1 MNTILI
7 LGASRGIGYEFARQ
21 YVQEGW
27 RVLATA
33 RDDAGCDQLQALGA
47 EAFKLDVA
55 KPTSVSGLSWRLD
68 GEKIDLG
75 LYVAGVIDR
84 NSPQTPPTQEE
95 FDRVMHTNVLG
106 AMQALPQVAPW
117 VAEANGTFAFISSVM
132 ASMALTDSGGA
143 SLYKVSKA
151 ALNMVVRTA
160 PSDFPNVTWLAL
172 SPGWVQTD
180 MGGSTAPLTVL
191 DSVAQMR
198 ATLKSIAGT
207 EKRAA
212 VQGQFL
218 NYDGSPLPW

>member
-1 MNTILI
+1 MSTVFI
-7 LGASRGIGYEFARQ
+7 LGASRGIGFEFARQ

-33 RDDAGCDQLQALGA
+33 RDDAGCAKLQAIGA

-68 GEKIDLG
+68 GEKIDVA
-75 LYVAGVIDR
+75 LYVAGVMDR
-84 NSPQTPPTQEE
+84 NSPQTPPTQEV
-95 FDRVMHTNVLG
+95 FNQVMHANVLG

-117 VAEANGTFAFISSVM
+117 VAEADGTFAFISSRM
-132 ASMALTDSGGA
+132 ASLELTDNGRA
-143 SLYKVSKA
+143 ALYKVSKA

-160 PSDFPNVTWLAL
+160 PFDFPNVTWLAL

-180 MGGSTAPLTVL
+180 MGGTSAPLTVA
-191 DSVAQMR
+191 DSVTQMR
-198 ATLKSIAGT
+198 GTLQAVSGQKN
-207 EKRAA
+207 RAA

-218 NYDGSPLPW
+218 NYDGQTLPW

>member
-1 MNTILI
+1 MNTVLI

-33 RDDAGCDQLQALGA
+33 RDDAGCTQLQAIGA

-55 KPTSVSGLSWRLD
+55 KPNSVSGLSWRLD
-68 GEKIDLG
+68 GEKLDLA

-95 FDRVMHTNVLG
+95 FDRIMHTNVLG

-132 ASMALTDSGGA
+132 ASMTLTDSGGA

-160 PSDFPNVTWLAL
+160 PSDFPKVTWLAL

-180 MGGSTAPLTVL
+180 MGGNTAPLTVL

-198 ATLKSIAGT
+198 ATLNSVGGT

-218 NYDGSPLPW
+218 NYDGSTLPW

>member
-1 MNTILI
+1 MTTVLI

-33 RDDAGCDQLQALGA
+33 RDDAGCTQLQAIGA

-55 KPTSVSGLSWRLD
+55 KPNSVSGLSWRLD
-68 GEKIDLG
+68 GEKLDLA

-95 FDRVMHTNVLG
+95 FDRIMHTNVLG

-132 ASMALTDSGGA
+132 ASMTLTDSGGA

-160 PSDFPNVTWLAL
+160 PSDFPKVTWLAL

-180 MGGSTAPLTVL
+180 MGGNTAPLTVL

-198 ATLKSIAGT
+198 ATLNSVGGT
-207 EKRAA
+207 KKRAA

-218 NYDGSPLPW
+218 NYDGSTLPW

>member
-1 MNTILI
+1 MNTVLI

-33 RDDAGCDQLQALGA
+33 RDDAGCTQLQAIGS

-55 KPTSVSGLSWRLD
+55 KPNSVSGLSWRLD
-68 GEKIDLG
+68 GEKLDLA

-95 FDRVMHTNVLG
+95 FDRIMHTNVLG

-132 ASMALTDSGGA
+132 ASMTLTDSGGA

-160 PSDFPNVTWLAL
+160 PSDFPKVTWLAL

-180 MGGSTAPLTVL
+180 MGGNTAPLTVL

-198 ATLKSIAGT
+198 ATLNSVGGT

-218 NYDGSPLPW
+218 NYDGSTLPW

>member
-1 MNTILI
+1 MSTVFI
-7 LGASRGIGYEFARQ
+7 LGASRGIGFEFARQ

-33 RDDAGCDQLQALGA
+33 RDDEGCAKLQAIGA

-68 GEKIDLG
+68 GEKIDVA
-75 LYVAGVIDR
+75 LYVAGVMDR
-84 NSPQTPPTQEE
+84 NSPQTPPTQEV
-95 FDRVMHTNVLG
+95 FNQVMHANVLG

-117 VAEANGTFAFISSVM
+117 VAEADGTFAFISSRM
-132 ASMALTDSGGA
+132 ASLELTDNGRA
-143 SLYKVSKA
+143 ALYKVSKA

-160 PSDFPNVTWLAL
+160 PFDFPNVTWLAL

-180 MGGSTAPLTVL
+180 MGGTSAPLTVA
-191 DSVAQMR
+191 DSVTQMR
-198 ATLKSIAGT
+198 STLQAVSGPKN
-207 EKRAA
+207 RAA

-218 NYDGSPLPW
+218 NYDGQTLPW

>member
-1 MNTILI
+1 MNTVLI

-33 RDDAGCDQLQALGA
+33 RDDAGCTQLQAIGA

-55 KPTSVSGLSWRLD
+55 KPNSVSGLSWRLD
-68 GEKIDLG
+68 GEKLDLA

-95 FDRVMHTNVLG
+95 FDRIMHTNVLG

-132 ASMALTDSGGA
+132 ASMTLTDSGGA

-160 PSDFPNVTWLAL
+160 PSDFPKVTWLAL

-180 MGGSTAPLTVL
+180 MGGNTAPLTVL

-198 ATLKSIAGT
+198 ATLNSVGGT
-207 EKRAA
+207 EKRVA

-218 NYDGSPLPW
+218 NYDGSTLPW

>member
-1 MNTILI
+1 MNTVLI
-7 LGASRGIGYEFARQ
+7 LGASRGIGFEFARQ

-33 RDDAGCDQLQALGA
+33 RDVQGCAKLQAIGA

-55 KPTSVSGLSWRLD
+55 QPSSVSGLSWRLD
-68 GEKIDLG
+68 GEKIDVA
-75 LYVAGVIDR
+75 LYVAGVMER
-84 NSPQTPPTQEE
+84 ASPQTPPTQQV
-95 FDRVMHTNVLG
+95 FDEVMHANVLG

-117 VAEANGTFAFISSVM
+117 VAEANGTFAFISSRM
-132 ASMALTDSGGA
+132 ASLELTDGGRA
-143 SLYKVSKA
+143 ALYKVSKA

-160 PSDFPNVTWLAL
+160 PFDFPNVTWLAL

-180 MGGSTAPLTVL
+180 MGGSAAPLTVI

-198 ATLKSIAGT
+198 ATLQTASGI

-218 NYDGSPLPW
+218 NYDGSTLPW

>member
-1 MNTILI
+1 MNTVLI

-33 RDDAGCDQLQALGA
+33 RDDAGCTQLQAIGA

-55 KPTSVSGLSWRLD
+55 KPNSVSGLSWRLD
-68 GEKIDLG
+68 GEKLDLA

-95 FDRVMHTNVLG
+95 FDRIMHTNVLG

-132 ASMALTDSGGA
+132 ASMTLTDSGAA

-160 PSDFPNVTWLAL
+160 PSDFPKVTWLAL

-180 MGGSTAPLTVL
+180 MGGNTAPLTVL

-198 ATLKSIAGT
+198 ATLNSVGGT

-218 NYDGSPLPW
+218 NYDGSTLPW

>member
-1 MNTILI
+1 MNTVLI

-33 RDDAGCDQLQALGA
+33 RDDAGCTQLQAIGA

-68 GEKIDLG
+68 GEKLDLA

-95 FDRVMHTNVLG
+95 FDRIMHTNVLG

-132 ASMALTDSGGA
+132 ASMTLTDSGGA

-160 PSDFPNVTWLAL
+160 PSDFPKVTWLAL

-180 MGGSTAPLTVL
+180 MGGNTAPLTVL

-198 ATLKSIAGT
+198 ATLNSVGGT

-218 NYDGSPLPW
+218 NYDGSTLPW

>member
-1 MNTILI
+1 MNTVLI

-33 RDDAGCDQLQALGA
+33 RDDAGCTQLQAIGA
-47 EAFKLDVA
+47 EVFKLDVA
-55 KPTSVSGLSWRLD
+55 KPNSVSGLSWRLD
-68 GEKIDLG
+68 GEKLDLA

-95 FDRVMHTNVLG
+95 FDRIMHTNVLG

-132 ASMALTDSGGA
+132 ASMTLTDSGGA

-160 PSDFPNVTWLAL
+160 PSDFPKVTWLAL

-180 MGGSTAPLTVL
+180 MGGNTAPLTVL

-198 ATLKSIAGT
+198 ATLNSVGGT

-218 NYDGSPLPW
+218 NYDGSTLPW

>member
-1 MNTILI
+1 MNTVLI

-21 YVQEGW
+21 YVQEDW

-33 RDDAGCDQLQALGA
+33 RDDAGCSQLQAIGA
-47 EAFKLDVA
+47 KAFKLDVA
-55 KPTSVSGLSWRLD
+55 KPNSVSGFYWRLD
-68 GEKIDLG
+68 GEKLDLA

-95 FDRVMHTNVLG
+95 FDRIMHTNVLG

-132 ASMALTDSGGA
+132 ASMTLTDSGGA

-160 PSDFPNVTWLAL
+160 PSDFPKVTWLAL

-180 MGGSTAPLTVL
+180 MGGNTAPLTVL

-198 ATLKSIAGT
+198 ATLNSVGGT

-218 NYDGSPLPW
+218 NYDGSTLPW

>member
-1 MNTILI
+1 MSTVFI
-7 LGASRGIGYEFARQ
+7 LGASRGIGFEFARQ

-33 RDDAGCDQLQALGA
+33 RDDEGCAKLQAIGA

-68 GEKIDLG
+68 GEKIDVA
-75 LYVAGVIDR
+75 LYVAGVMDR
-84 NSPQTPPTQEE
+84 NSPQTPPTQEV
-95 FDRVMHTNVLG
+95 FNQVMHANVLG

-117 VAEANGTFAFISSVM
+117 VAEADGTFAFISSRM
-132 ASMALTDSGGA
+132 ASLELTDNGRA
-143 SLYKVSKA
+143 ALYKVSKA

-160 PSDFPNVTWLAL
+160 PFDFPNVTWLAL

-180 MGGSTAPLTVL
+180 MGGTSAPLTVA
-191 DSVAQMR
+191 DSVTQMR
-198 ATLKSIAGT
+198 GTLQAVSGPQN
-207 EKRAA
+207 RAA

-218 NYDGSPLPW
+218 NYDGQTLPW

>member
-1 MNTILI
+1 MNTVLI

-33 RDDAGCDQLQALGA
+33 RDDAGCTQLQAIGS

-55 KPTSVSGLSWRLD
+55 KPNSVSGLSWRLD
-68 GEKIDLG
+68 GEKLDLA

-95 FDRVMHTNVLG
+95 FDRIMRTNVLG

-132 ASMALTDSGGA
+132 ASMTLTDSGGA

-160 PSDFPNVTWLAL
+160 PSDFPKVTWLAL

-180 MGGSTAPLTVL
+180 MGGNTAPLTVL

-198 ATLKSIAGT
+198 ATLNSVGGT

-218 NYDGSPLPW
+218 NYDGSTLPW

>member
-1 MNTILI
+1 MTTVLI

-33 RDDAGCDQLQALGA
+33 RDDAGCTQLQAIGA

-55 KPTSVSGLSWRLD
+55 KPNSVSGLSWRLD
-68 GEKIDLG
+68 GEKLDLA

-95 FDRVMHTNVLG
+95 FDRIMHTNVLG

-132 ASMALTDSGGA
+132 ASMTLTDSGGA

-160 PSDFPNVTWLAL
+160 PSDFPKVTWLAL

-180 MGGSTAPLTVL
+180 MGGNTAPLTVL

-198 ATLKSIAGT
+198 ATLNSVGGT

-218 NYDGSPLPW
+218 NYDGSTLPW

>member
-1 MNTILI
+1 MNTVLI

-33 RDDAGCDQLQALGA
+33 RDDAGCTQLQAIGS

-55 KPTSVSGLSWRLD
+55 KPNSVSGLSWRLD
-68 GEKIDLG
+68 GEKLDLA

-95 FDRVMHTNVLG
+95 FDRIMHTNVLG

-132 ASMALTDSGGA
+132 ASMTLTDSGGA
-143 SLYKVSKA
+143 SLYKVNKA

-160 PSDFPNVTWLAL
+160 PSDFPKVTWLAL

-180 MGGSTAPLTVL
+180 MGGNTAPLTVL

-198 ATLKSIAGT
+198 ATLNSVGGT
-207 EKRAA
+207 ENRAA

-218 NYDGSPLPW
+218 NYDGSTLPW

>member
-1 MNTILI
+1 MTTVLI

-33 RDDAGCDQLQALGA
+33 RDDAGCTQLQAIGS

-55 KPTSVSGLSWRLD
+55 KPNSVSGLSWRLD
-68 GEKIDLG
+68 GEKLDLA

-95 FDRVMHTNVLG
+95 FDRIMHTNVLG

-132 ASMALTDSGGA
+132 ASMTLTDSGGA

-160 PSDFPNVTWLAL
+160 PSDFPKVTWLAL

-180 MGGSTAPLTVL
+180 MGGNTAPLTVL

-198 ATLKSIAGT
+198 ATLNSVGGT

-218 NYDGSPLPW
+218 NYDGSTLPW

>member
-1 MNTILI
+1 MSTVLI
-7 LGASRGIGYEFARQ
+7 LGASRGIGFELARQ
-21 YVQEGW
+21 YVQDGW

-33 RDDAGCDQLQALGA
+33 RDDAGSTKLQAIGA
-47 EAFKLDVA
+47 EAFTLDVA
-55 KPTSVSGLSWRLD
+55 KPNSVSGLSWRLD
-68 GEKIDLG
+68 GEKIDLA

-132 ASMALTDSGGA
+132 ASLALTDSGRA

-160 PSDFPNVTWLAL
+160 PLDFPKVTWLAL

-180 MGGSTAPLTVL
+180 MGGDSAPLTVV

-198 ATLKSIAGT
+198 ATLKSVAGT

-218 NYDGSPLPW
+218 NYDGSTLPW

>member
-1 MNTILI
+1 MSTVFI
-7 LGASRGIGYEFARQ
+7 LGASRGIGFEFARQ

-33 RDDAGCDQLQALGA
+33 RDDEGCAKLQAIGA

-68 GEKIDLG
+68 GEKIDVA
-75 LYVAGVIDR
+75 LYVAGVMDR
-84 NSPQTPPTQEE
+84 NSPQTPPTQEV
-95 FDRVMHTNVLG
+95 FNQVMHANVLG

-117 VAEANGTFAFISSVM
+117 VAEADGTFAFISSRM
-132 ASMALTDSGGA
+132 ASLELTDNGRA
-143 SLYKVSKA
+143 ALYKVSKA

-160 PSDFPNVTWLAL
+160 PFDFPNVTWLAL

-180 MGGSTAPLTVL
+180 MGGTSAPLTVS
-191 DSVAQMR
+191 DSVTQMR
-198 ATLKSIAGT
+198 GTLQAVSGQKN
-207 EKRAA
+207 RAV

-218 NYDGSPLPW
+218 NYDGQTLPW